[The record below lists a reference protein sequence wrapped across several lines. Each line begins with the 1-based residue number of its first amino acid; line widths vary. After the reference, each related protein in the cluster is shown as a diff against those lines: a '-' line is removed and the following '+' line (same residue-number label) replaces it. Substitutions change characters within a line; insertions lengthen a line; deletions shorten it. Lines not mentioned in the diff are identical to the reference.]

1 MIIFEVI
8 QIYNKLVDN
17 IGLIYKTCDIAGIPF
32 LTPDN
37 VPADDINVWNSIRD
51 DTTMIFQWESDSA
64 TAYLRQLFSDSTIKA
79 IRDKN
84 PDFSYMDLL
93 SIGNGAIRPAGA
105 SYRDQLSKGIYKD
118 NGHEALNE
126 FMKPTLGFCVF
137 QEEVIEFLHKFCGFT
152 MGEADVV
159 RRCVDENTLIT
170 MADGTYK
177 KIKDV
182 EVGDKVV
189 TFDKSNSA
197 HINEV
202 EKVFDNGYK
211 DCISVSTEHGN
222 NIVMTPSH
230 RVLTQSG
237 WVEAKDL
244 SLDDYIMTPKR
255 LVSVTDNLRPNQR
268 LSKTDMFLIGAMIG
282 DGCVG
287 GDYFHFTNADTE
299 LIDYVKH
306 CINNRTRN
314 KEECEFRLCST
325 DGVTVDKVYSLH
337 IASKSYYHSC
347 KNLFR
352 KYGLCEFAQNKHIPK
367 ELMVYPMD
375 EKLLS
380 LLGGLFSTD
389 AGVIKQTES
398 ISYYS
403 TSKRLIDD
411 IRYLLLRL
419 GIYSAVYTK
428 NVAGYDYYS
437 YELNISQKKSLEI
450 FKSKIY
456 PYVVGVNR
464 EAYSVAFL
472 KIYNKAAYNY
482 LFPPEYVNEARDAM
496 LNVGFSFNEFGV
508 VLNCNTATDTKMRSF
523 VNYVYAPK
531 SYELLMAEYIPVRI
545 NRIERA
551 GERHVYDLQIAENHN
566 YIANNLIVHNCF
578 AKKTGTE
585 QAIPVIKN
593 GGYLKDKN
601 GNEMKGHYIKGFIN
615 TMMEE
620 YGVAT
625 AEEAE
630 AIGESFLQ
638 VIKDASDYLFSK
650 NHSDPYSWIGYIC
663 GYLRYYYPLEFISTA
678 LNIFEDKADKTVA
691 IIEYAKKRSIKI
703 SAIKFRFSQAKYS
716 FDKET
721 NQIFKGLA
729 SIKGLNAKIA
739 EEMYALKD
747 NTYAS
752 FIDLAYDLKYKT
764 SLNSAQLR
772 TLILLDFFSEF
783 GECNLLLAQN
793 VLFERFYNKKQIKK
807 DILAE
812 YSISEEMARNN
823 AAKETAKMFA
833 FDNMRGFLLEVVSTV
848 RAKPRTLAEKLKDQ
862 NQLLG
867 YVDVRGEQYK
877 GIALVMEVN
886 TKYSPRLKMYSLKNG
901 NTVDCKIP
909 KKTFNKQQV
918 KAGDLLIIQGQERR
932 QKTRRAED
940 GEFVPIAGEYDIWV
954 TKYKKTTI

>member
-1 MIIFEVI
+1 
-8 QIYNKLVDN
+8 
-17 IGLIYKTCDIAGIPF
+17 
-32 LTPDN
+32 
-37 VPADDINVWNSIRD
+37 
-51 DTTMIFQWESDSA
+51 MIFQWESDSA
-64 TAYLRQLFSDSTIKA
+64 TAYLRQLFSDSTINA
-79 IRDKN
+79 IRKQN

-93 SIGNGAIRPAGA
+93 SMGNGAIRPAGA
-105 SYRDQLSKGIYKD
+105 SYRDQLAKGIYKD

-126 FMKPTLGFCVF
+126 FMKSTLGFVIY
-137 QEEVIEFLHKFCGFT
+137 QETLMNFLHQFCGYT
-152 MGEADVV
+152 MGMADVV
-159 RRCVDENTLIT
+159 RK
-170 MADGTYK
+170 G
-177 KIKDV
+177 
-182 EVGDKVV
+182 
-189 TFDKSNSA
+189 
-197 HINEV
+197 
-202 EKVFDNGYK
+202 
-211 DCISVSTEHGN
+211 
-222 NIVMTPSH
+222 
-230 RVLTQSG
+230 
-237 WVEAKDL
+237 
-244 SLDDYIMTPKR
+244 
-255 LVSVTDNLRPNQR
+255 
-268 LSKTDMFLIGAMIG
+268 
-282 DGCVG
+282 
-287 GDYFHFTNADTE
+287 
-299 LIDYVKH
+299 
-306 CINNRTRN
+306 
-314 KEECEFRLCST
+314 
-325 DGVTVDKVYSLH
+325 
-337 IASKSYYHSC
+337 
-347 KNLFR
+347 
-352 KYGLCEFAQNKHIPK
+352 
-367 ELMVYPMD
+367 
-375 EKLLS
+375 
-380 LLGGLFSTD
+380 
-389 AGVIKQTES
+389 
-398 ISYYS
+398 
-403 TSKRLIDD
+403 
-411 IRYLLLRL
+411 
-419 GIYSAVYTK
+419 
-428 NVAGYDYYS
+428 
-437 YELNISQKKSLEI
+437 
-450 FKSKIY
+450 
-456 PYVVGVNR
+456 
-464 EAYSVAFL
+464 
-472 KIYNKAAYNY
+472 
-482 LFPPEYVNEARDAM
+482 
-496 LNVGFSFNEFGV
+496 
-508 VLNCNTATDTKMRSF
+508 
-523 VNYVYAPK
+523 
-531 SYELLMAEYIPVRI
+531 
-545 NRIERA
+545 
-551 GERHVYDLQIAENHN
+551 
-566 YIANNLIVHNCF
+566 F

-585 QAIPVIKN
+585 KFIPQI
-593 GGYLKDKN
+593 
-601 GNEMKGHYIKGFIN
+601 EAGFIK
-615 TMMEE
+615 TMGEKYNVPE
-620 YGVAT
+620 D
-625 AEEAE
+625 EAKVLVKDF
-630 AIGESFLQ
+630 IQ
-638 VIKDASDYLFSK
+638 VVIDASDYLFSK

-691 IIEYAKKRSIKI
+691 IIEYAKKRNIKI

-747 NTYAS
+747 NTYTS